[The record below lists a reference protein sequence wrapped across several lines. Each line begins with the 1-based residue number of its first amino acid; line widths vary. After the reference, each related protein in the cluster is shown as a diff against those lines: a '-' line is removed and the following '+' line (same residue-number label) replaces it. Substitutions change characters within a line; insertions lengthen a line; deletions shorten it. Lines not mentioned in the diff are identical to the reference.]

1 VGRIFL
7 AWAALAAIAAA
18 ACGAA
23 DRRPPARSTV
33 RVAAASDL
41 NAAMG
46 DVIARFSAAHAVDV
60 SVSYGSSGTLYA
72 QLLNRAPFDIFFSAD
87 AEYARQLAARGFASP
102 GSDFVYAIG
111 RLALW
116 VKRESPI
123 DVEHEGLQ
131 ALAAASVAH
140 VSIANPQHAPYG
152 RAAVAALRWAH
163 VDERVQPKL
172 VFGENVAQALQF
184 AETGAADAAI
194 VARSLVSAPAVQN
207 RGRWL
212 AIPAEAHPRLEQRG
226 VVLENASDPQAARAF
241 RDFILGG
248 DGRAILEQYG
258 FLLPGR

>member
-1 VGRIFL
+1 MPDSVDEFALNHIKLFASVGRIFL

-46 DVIARFSAAHAVDV
+46 DAIARFSAAHAVDV

-72 QLLNRAPFDIFFSAD
+72 QLLNLAP
-87 AEYARQLAARGFASP
+87 
-102 GSDFVYAIG
+102 
-111 RLALW
+111 
-116 VKRESPI
+116 
-123 DVEHEGLQ
+123 
-131 ALAAASVAH
+131 
-140 VSIANPQHAPYG
+140 
-152 RAAVAALRWAH
+152 
-163 VDERVQPKL
+163 
-172 VFGENVAQALQF
+172 ALQF

-212 AIPAEAHPRLEQRG
+212 DIPAEAHPRLEQRG

-258 FLLPGR
+258 F